1 MADTIN
7 PLDTLPTSPDPEMYT
22 ISPADTSLDSPEPE
36 DDIKEEE
43 DEKKP
48 AKKRKSWGQELP
60 TPKTNLPPRKRAK
73 TDDEKEQRRIE
84 RVLRNRAAAQTS
96 RERKRLEMEKLE
108 TEKIRMEQQN
118 QFLIQR
124 LSQMET
130 ENNRLS
136 QQVAQLS
143 AEVRGSRSA
152 TPKASSPAI
161 ESPTLTPT
169 LFKQEGDELP
179 MERIPFPTPS
189 VTDYSPTLK
198 PSTLAEAS
206 DATQHPAAVLCDLQS
221 PLSDDD
227 FRRLFNGDSPA
238 EPNPSFPEDGFAFDV
253 LDGGDLSAFPFDS
266 MVDFDPESVVL
277 EGVQSSGVSDETAHQ
292 TTCLQPSLGA
302 STSRCD
308 GQSIAAS
315 VTFATR
321 HLQPLSPTCLSLLHI
336 TPNTTA
342 IMVRKDPIF
351 EARTNVKLHSNRLK
365 KEAVRA
371 ESTYKS
377 EKAKADKAMK
387 NHEFQIARIH
397 AASAIREKRRQVT
410 LKSEAARADVII
422 NELKAAQS
430 TRDTSRTLALA
441 SRGLDAASRSVNLEQ
456 LVGHAN
462 NFLARSED
470 FKIASSAIE
479 DVAQG
484 VSMQEYGAE
493 GETEVDRL
501 MEQLADDAGVDMRRN
516 LEESSA
522 PKEEVKVPERTGVD
536 AEAEDGLGA
545 RLRALRAAN

>member
-7 PLDTLPTSPDPEMYT
+7 PLDTLPASPDRDLYSV
-22 ISPADTSLDSPEPE
+22 SPAETSLDSPEPE
-36 DDIKEEE
+36 DDIKEED
-43 DEKKP
+43 DERKP
-48 AKKRKSWGQELP
+48 TKKRKSWGQELP
-60 TPKTNLPPRKRAK
+60 TPKTNLPPRYVHSVGTMSNRSLVANTENSKRAK

-206 DATQHPAAVLCDLQS
+206 DVTQHPAAVLCDLQS

-227 FRRLFNGDSPA
+227 FRRLFHGDSPA

-277 EGVQSSGVSDETAHQ
+277 EGVTGLSDETSHQ
-292 TTCLQPSLGA
+292 TVSLQPSHGA

-315 VTFATR
+315 
-321 HLQPLSPTCLSLLHI
+321 
-336 TPNTTA
+336 
-342 IMVRKDPIF
+342 
-351 EARTNVKLHSNRLK
+351 
-365 KEAVRA
+365 
-371 ESTYKS
+371 
-377 EKAKADKAMK
+377 
-387 NHEFQIARIH
+387 
-397 AASAIREKRRQVT
+397 
-410 LKSEAARADVII
+410 
-422 NELKAAQS
+422 
-430 TRDTSRTLALA
+430 
-441 SRGLDAASRSVNLEQ
+441 G
-456 LVGHAN
+456 
-462 NFLARSED
+462 
-470 FKIASSAIE
+470 
-479 DVAQG
+479 
-484 VSMQEYGAE
+484 
-493 GETEVDRL
+493 
-501 MEQLADDAGVDMRRN
+501 
-516 LEESSA
+516 
-522 PKEEVKVPERTGVD
+522 
-536 AEAEDGLGA
+536 
-545 RLRALRAAN
+545 

>member
-7 PLDTLPTSPDPEMYT
+7 PLDTLPTSPSPEMYT
-22 ISPADTSLDSPEPE
+22 VSPADTSLDSPEPE
-36 DDIKEEE
+36 DDLKKEDE
-43 DEKKP
+43 EKKP
-48 AKKRKSWGQELP
+48 TKKRKSWGQELP

-136 QQVAQLS
+136 QQVAKLS
-143 AEVRGSRSA
+143 AEVRGSRSV

-206 DATQHPAAVLCDLQS
+206 DVTQHPAAVLCDLQS

-227 FRRLFNGDSPA
+227 FRRLFHGDSPA
-238 EPNPSFPEDGFAFDV
+238 EPNPAFPEDGFAFDV

-277 EGVQSSGVSDETAHQ
+277 EGVQPSDLSDETSHQ
-292 TTCLQPSLGA
+292 TISLQPSLGA

-315 VTFATR
+315 VTLPR
-321 HLQPLSPTCLSLLHI
+321 PPKSISLPQNLQTSSSTFFL
-336 TPNTTA
+336 A
-342 IMVRKDPIF
+342 DIMVRKDPIF

-371 ESTYKS
+371 EATFKS

-387 NHEFQIARIH
+387 NREFQIARIH
-397 AASAIREKRRQVT
+397 AASAVREKRRQVT

-430 TRDTSRTLALA
+430 TRDTSRTLAMA
-441 SRGLDAASRSVNLEQ
+441 SRGLDAASRSVNLEH
-456 LVGHAN
+456 LVSHAN

-479 DVAQG
+479 DVAQSI
-484 VSMQEYGAE
+484 SMQEYGAE
-493 GETEVDRL
+493 GEADVDRL
-501 MEQLADDAGVDMRRN
+501 MEQLADDAGVDMRLN
-516 LEESSA
+516 LEADAA
-522 PKEEVKVPERTGVD
+522 PKEEVKEPRQVD
-536 AEAEDGLGA
+536 AEVEDGLGA